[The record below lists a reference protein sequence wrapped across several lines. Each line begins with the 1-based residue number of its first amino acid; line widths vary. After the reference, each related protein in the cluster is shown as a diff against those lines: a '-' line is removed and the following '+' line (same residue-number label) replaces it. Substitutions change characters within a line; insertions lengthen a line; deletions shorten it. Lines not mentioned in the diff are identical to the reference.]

1 MKVSNFIANWI
12 ATVSPRVYGICGAG
26 AMHLNDSICHHPD
39 LQVIAMHHEQAAA
52 FAAEA
57 DARVS
62 GKPGVVLVTAGP
74 GGTNAITGIA
84 SAYVDSIPMIV
95 IAGQV
100 TTSTLKTENERQ
112 IGLNEL
118 DGTNI
123 VKEITKYSA
132 TVMSPSMVMTHL
144 GFALDAAVNGRPG
157 PVWLEFP
164 LDVQNAEMVPQAFE
178 VRRTRTSPI
187 DGALIDHC
195 VTLLEQSDR
204 PVLVVGNGAH
214 GANIFK
220 MLRHAMPIVSS
231 WNGSDIVAN
240 DCPWYIGRMGIFGDR
255 ASNYAVQHADLI
267 IALGTRFSIAQIG
280 HHQRLFAP
288 DAKKIIVDLDRS
300 ELNKSTVNADV
311 AICGDA
317 GQFCLAMELK
327 LRKLSSSVWL
337 RTIQRL
343 RDSYPTMLPEYRTET
358 QGVNAYHF
366 VEQLNRR
373 MADDAIVVTD
383 VGIAY
388 ICTMQTLKLNG
399 RQRLFHSGGVSAMG
413 YGLPASIGAYRAG
426 GSRQTICLAGD
437 GGMMLNLQELQT
449 IAHHNLPIK
458 VFVFANNGYAT
469 IRMAQENHFG
479 RHSISSPETG
489 LSCPD
494 FAEIGKAFG
503 IPVWSMFD
511 NAEVEQWMEHVLS
524 RQHPMLCVVHISPNQ
539 KIAPRVQS
547 KIKDGKFV
555 PVALD
560 DMWPPLEEVVSRE
573 GVGS

>member
-1 MKVSNFIANWI
+1 
-12 ATVSPRVYGICGAG
+12 
-26 AMHLNDSICHHPD
+26 
-39 LQVIAMHHEQAAA
+39 
-52 FAAEA
+52 
-57 DARVS
+57 
-62 GKPGVVLVTAGP
+62 
-74 GGTNAITGIA
+74 
-84 SAYVDSIPMIV
+84 MIV

-100 TTSTLKTENERQ
+100 TTATLKTENERQ

-118 DGTNI
+118 DGTRL
-123 VKEITKYSA
+123 VTSITKFAETIMNAKDVARTLDVALRRA
-132 TVMSPSMVMTHL
+132 TS
-144 GFALDAAVNGRPG
+144 GRPG
-157 PVWLEFP
+157 PVWIEVP
-164 LDVQNAEMVPQAFE
+164 LDVQNAEMEANSRIAFVKSQDE
-178 VRRTRTSPI
+178 PEDNEIEACV
-187 DGALIDHC
+187 AL
-195 VTLLEQSDR
+195 LRKAER
-204 PVLVVGNGAH
+204 PVLIVGNGAR
-214 GANIFK
+214 GAPLFWLLDR
-220 MLRHAMPIVSS
+220 LRIPAVSS
-231 WNGSDIVAN
+231 WNGSDLLRSEM
-240 DCPWYIGRMGIFGDR
+240 YIGRMGIFGDR

-267 IALGTRFSIAQIG
+267 FAIGTRFTVAQIG
-280 HHQRLFAP
+280 HHLRLFAP
-288 DAKKIIVDLDRS
+288 DAKKIVVDIDRS
-300 ELNKSTVNADV
+300 ELNKSAVKPDIAVCCDATAFCE
-311 AICGDA
+311 AIISTHL
-317 GQFCLAMELK
+317 QIERIKWVTLLWRM
-327 LRKLSSSVWL
+327 
-337 RTIQRL
+337 

-426 GSRQTICLAGD
+426 GGEQTICLAGD

-458 VFVFANNGYAT
+458 IFVFANNGYAT
-469 IRMAQENHFG
+469 IRMAQDNHFG

-511 NAEVEQWMEHVLS
+511 NAEAEQWMEHVLS

-547 KIKDGKFV
+547 KMKDGKFV

>member
-1 MKVSNFIANWI
+1 MKVSDYIAQWL
-12 ATVSPRVYGICGAG
+12 ATVSPRVYAVCGAG

-187 DGALIDHC
+187 DGGLIDHC
-195 VTLLEQSDR
+195 VTLLEQSER

>member
-1 MKVSNFIANWI
+1 MKVSDYIAQWL
-12 ATVSPRVYGICGAG
+12 ATVSPRVYAVCGAG

-195 VTLLEQSDR
+195 VTLLEQSER

>member
-1 MKVSNFIANWI
+1 MKVSDYIAQWL
-12 ATVSPRVYGICGAG
+12 ATVSPRVYAVCGAG

>member
-1 MKVSNFIANWI
+1 MKVSDYIAQWL
-12 ATVSPRVYGICGAG
+12 ATVSPRVYAVCGAG

-195 VTLLEQSDR
+195 VTLLEQSER

-573 GVGS
+573 ECAN

>member
-195 VTLLEQSDR
+195 VTLLEQSER

>member
-1 MKVSNFIANWI
+1 MKVSDYIAQWL
-12 ATVSPRVYGICGAG
+12 ATVSPRVYAVCGAG

-62 GKPGVVLVTAGP
+62 GKPGIVLVTAGP

-195 VTLLEQSDR
+195 VTLLEQSER

>member
-1 MKVSNFIANWI
+1 MKVSDYIAQWL
-12 ATVSPRVYGICGAG
+12 ATVSPRVYAVCGAG

-62 GKPGVVLVTAGP
+62 GKPGIVLVTAGP